1 MLEFRFRG
9 GTDVKEA
16 IMAEKAGQQAGKTPE
31 KKKKSLM
38 DQILGP
44 LGLLTII
51 VVVVIAGWAL
61 SHFFAASGEFEAVSD

>member
-1 MLEFRFRG
+1 M
-9 GTDVKEA
+9 
-16 IMAEKAGQQAGKTPE
+16 IMAETTGRPAGKKPE

-51 VVVVIAGWAL
+51 VVIVIAGWAL
-61 SHFFAASGEFEAVSD
+61 SHFFFASGEFEAVSD